1 MVVWIVTWVTPLQ
14 AAGLGRAEMVESI
27 IKRNPNAATAT
38 DNEGRLPLH
47 YAATVRDG
55 GHIYNLL
62 VEAGADEN
70 ALDNVSTSSQLTNL
84 HQLHWNEW
92 KDDYVW

>member
-1 MVVWIVTWVTPLQ
+1 MVVNILQ
-14 AAGLGRAEMVESI
+14 RSPSAAL
-27 IKRNPNAATAT
+27 AT

-47 YAATVRDG
+47 YAAAVKDG

-70 ALDNVSTSSQLTNL
+70 ALDNVSISYDSVR
-84 HQLHWNEW
+84 WNM
-92 KDDYVW
+92 DNHYVWNSCAI

>member
-1 MVVWIVTWVTPLQ
+1 M
-14 AAGLGRAEMVESI
+14 SI
-27 IKRNPNAATAT
+27 LERNPNAATAT

-47 YAATVRDG
+47 YAAALRD

-70 ALDNVSTSSQLTNL
+70 ALDSVSTSS
-84 HQLHWNEW
+84 HIM
-92 KDDYVW
+92 KY

>member
-1 MVVWIVTWVTPLQ
+1 
-14 AAGLGRAEMVESI
+14 MVESI
-27 IKRNPNAATAT
+27 LQRNPNAATAT

-47 YAATVRDG
+47 YAAAVKN

-70 ALDNVSTSSQLTNL
+70 ALDSVCILS
-84 HQLHWNEW
+84 HIMR
-92 KDDYVW
+92 Y

>member
-1 MVVWIVTWVTPLQ
+1 MSILQ
-14 AAGLGRAEMVESI
+14 RY
-27 IKRNPNAATAT
+27 PNAATAT

-47 YAATVRDG
+47 YAAAVKD

-70 ALDNVSTSSQLTNL
+70 ALDSVSISC
-84 HQLHWNEW
+84 HIMRF
-92 KDDYVW
+92 